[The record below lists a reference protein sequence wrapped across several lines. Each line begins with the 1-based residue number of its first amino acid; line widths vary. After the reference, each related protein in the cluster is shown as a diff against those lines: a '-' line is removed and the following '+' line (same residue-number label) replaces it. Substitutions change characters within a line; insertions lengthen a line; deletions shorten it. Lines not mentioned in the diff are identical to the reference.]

1 VGGNSR
7 VQIREGGIYMNRIE
21 IIGLFTAMKRLA
33 EKNDLESIEK
43 IIDEV
48 LLEAKRKVT
57 SEKTIIEE

>member
-1 VGGNSR
+1 
-7 VQIREGGIYMNRIE
+7 MNRIE

-48 LLEAKRKVT
+48 LLEAKRKTT